1 MAETKYSSKRN
12 STIIMKTN
20 NSFIQYIGTEI
31 RQQILH
37 MFVNRNTI
45 NSGTVISYKEIKK
58 RKKFILLKRLLVH
71 LFKVGY

>member
-1 MAETKYSSKRN
+1 
-12 STIIMKTN
+12 MKTN

-31 RQQILH
+31 RQQMMH

-58 RKKFILLKRLLVH
+58 NRKKFILLKRLLVH
-71 LFKVGY
+71 LFKVVY

>member
-1 MAETKYSSKRN
+1 
-12 STIIMKTN
+12 MKTN

-31 RQQILH
+31 RQQMLH

-58 RKKFILLKRLLVH
+58 KKFILLKRLLVH
-71 LFKVGY
+71 LFKVVY

>member
-1 MAETKYSSKRN
+1 
-12 STIIMKTN
+12 MKTN

-31 RQQILH
+31 RQQMLH

-58 RKKFILLKRLLVH
+58 KKEIYIIEKIISTSFQGCVLKHYLS
-71 LFKVGY
+71 